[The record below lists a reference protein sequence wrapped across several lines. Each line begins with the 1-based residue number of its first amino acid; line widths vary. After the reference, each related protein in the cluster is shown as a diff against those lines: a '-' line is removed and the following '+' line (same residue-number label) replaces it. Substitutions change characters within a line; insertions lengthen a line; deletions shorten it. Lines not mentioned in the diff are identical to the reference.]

1 MRIGQIEEAE
11 LARLRAQAGP
21 VDVVR
26 VELVRRLRGA
36 VESGEYRPD
45 PVDVARSMLRDV
57 LAELL
62 S

>member
-1 MRIGQIEEAE
+1 MRIAQIEEAE
-11 LARLRAQAGP
+11 LAGLRAQVGP

-26 VELVRRLRGA
+26 AELVRRLRAA

>member
-26 VELVRRLRGA
+26 VELVRRLRAA

-45 PVDVARSMLRDV
+45 PIDVARSMLRDV
-57 LAELL
+57 LSELL

>member
-11 LARLRAQAGP
+11 LAGLRAQVGP

-26 VELVRRLRGA
+26 VELVERLRAA

-45 PVDVARSMLRDV
+45 PVAVAESVLRD
-57 LAELL
+57 LLGQLL

>member
-1 MRIGQIEEAE
+1 MRIGQIDEAE
-11 LARLRAQAGP
+11 LARLRAQIGS

-26 VELVRRLRGA
+26 AELVAGLRAA

-45 PVDVARSMLRDV
+45 PADVARSMLRDV